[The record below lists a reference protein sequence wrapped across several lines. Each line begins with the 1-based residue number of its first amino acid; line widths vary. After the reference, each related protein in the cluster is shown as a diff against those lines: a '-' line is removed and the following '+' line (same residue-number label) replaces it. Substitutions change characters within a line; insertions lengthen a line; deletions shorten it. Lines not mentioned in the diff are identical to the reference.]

1 MLRHFLPLCWALLAG
16 TAAAQSSQLAGLPLP
31 QYPPGSI
38 RSIVQ
43 ADRAL
48 LDVRAAQLAQ
58 EKAFLGR
65 RQACYAK
72 LVAESC
78 LIDATEDNVKAE
90 RRIRAIQVEAREF
103 KRRDAEREAQ
113 ALRAAKRELEAADA
127 PQRRAERERTSKNQ
141 KEHVDRKAR
150 AEREFEAGAE
160 ERRQRAAA
168 EKRRLDQKQDARVRK
183 AAQERASVA
192 ERAERVR
199 AHEEKVSAV
208 LQRAQEKEARA
219 RQQDAASPSGLPAKA
234 IPKSPAASTPD
245 SPAAGP
251 GKS

>member
-1 MLRHFLPLCWALLAG
+1 VLRNFLALGCAFLAG
-16 TAAAQSSQLAGLPLP
+16 TAAAQSNQLEGLPLP

-38 RSIVQ
+38 RSIAQ

-48 LDVRAAQLAQ
+48 LDVKAAQLAQ

-113 ALRAAKRELEAADA
+113 ALRAAKSEREAADA
-127 PQRRAERERTSKNQ
+127 PQRQAERERASKNQ
-141 KEHVDRKAR
+141 KEHVERNAR
-150 AEREFEAGAE
+150 TAREFEAGAE
-160 ERRQRAAA
+160 ERRQRAAT
-168 EKRRLDQKQDARVRK
+168 EKRRLDQKQDARARK
-183 AAQERASVA
+183 AAQERAAMS
-192 ERAERVR
+192 ERAERAR

-219 RQQDAASPSGLPAKA
+219 RQKDAADPSKLPANA
-234 IPKSPAASTPD
+234 ISKSPAASTPY